1 MENNTYNGWTNRS
14 TWNLVL
20 WISNDAAAYDHFD
33 TLYSRMH
40 CHTDEER
47 EDAIRAAAFEWFGHT
62 TPDGDELD
70 EVNWEEVRVSFDE
83 DFAQYLEPGYH
94 PSSTPCPDEG
104 IECDDDPY
112 YRECKAAET
121 GDDMSKADY
130 HDYYS
135 RMGMEGD
142 Y

>member
-1 MENNTYNGWTNRS
+1 MKNDTYNGWTNRS

-40 CHTDEER
+40 SHTDEKR
-47 EDAIRAAAFEWFGHT
+47 EEAVRAAAFEWFGHT

-70 EVNWEEVRVSFDE
+70 EVNWEEVRVSLDE
-83 DFAQYLEPGYH
+83 DFEQYLVSGD
-94 PSSTPCPDEG
+94 DEG

-130 HDYYS
+130 LDLYS

>member
-1 MENNTYNGWTNRS
+1 MTHMKNDTYNGWTNRS
-14 TWNLVL
+14 TWNLAL
-20 WISNDAAAYDHFD
+20 WISNYGAAYDHFD

-40 CHTDEER
+40 SHTDEER
-47 EDAIRAAAFEWFGHT
+47 EETIRTAAFEWFGHT

-70 EVNWEEVRVSFDE
+70 EVNWEEIRAYLDE
-83 DFAQYLEPGYH
+83 DFGQYLDSGD
-94 PSSTPCPDEG
+94 DEG

-130 HDYYS
+130 LDLYS
-135 RMGMEGD
+135 RMED